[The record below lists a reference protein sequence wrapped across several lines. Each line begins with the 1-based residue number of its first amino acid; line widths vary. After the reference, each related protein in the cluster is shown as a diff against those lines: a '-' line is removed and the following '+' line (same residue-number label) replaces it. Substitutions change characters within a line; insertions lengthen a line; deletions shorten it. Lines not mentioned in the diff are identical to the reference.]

1 MILNNNVPRGHFPEN
16 ESLSDVREMVMAA
29 QEAFCSYSLLS
40 LSKRREIISAMKEK
54 LRPLVPGLADLEYK
68 EMQMGNTA
76 DKIIK
81 LVLALERTPGVE
93 DLVTEAS
100 TGDNGMTLYEYSA
113 YGVVCT
119 ILPGTNPCATLIS
132 NTIGMLASGNAII
145 HIPNP
150 RCEETS
156 RYLAQQIDHIINEVC
171 GIRNLVT
178 AIPHSSMQQAEE
190 IMNHPDIS
198 LVVATGG
205 AKMLHKAL
213 SCSKRVIGAGQANP
227 VVIVD
232 ETADL
237 KKAAQDIVEG
247 ASFDNNIMC
256 VSEKNLVVV
265 SSVADELI
273 REMEKLGTHYIRSEQ
288 DMLQLTKVIVTPGLT
303 MNRAMEGRPAGEIL
317 DKAGIVHSP
326 DVRLI
331 VVDTMITHPLFTE
344 EFMMPVVSML
354 RVDDFEEGLKSAIFI
369 EQGNRHTAM
378 IHSQSISNLNRAAHE
393 LQTSIFIKNGSS
405 LDAIGLHGEH
415 GTSFTIANITGEG
428 ATTARDFA
436 RRRRCSLTTGF
447 SIR

>member
-1 MILNNNVPRGHFPEN
+1 MILNSNVYAGHFPEK
-16 ESLSDVREMVMAA
+16 ESFSDVREMVMAV
-29 QEAFCSYSLLS
+29 QEAFSAYALLP
-40 LSKRREIISAMKEK
+40 LRKRSEIISAMKEK
-54 LRPLVPGLADLEYK
+54 LRPLIPGLAELEFK
-68 EMQMGNTA
+68 EMQMGNMA

-81 LVLALERTPGVE
+81 ILLALERTPGVE

-132 NTIGMLASGNAII
+132 NTIGMLAAGNAII

-150 RCEETS
+150 RCEETT
-156 RYLAQQIDHIINEVC
+156 RYLAKQIDRIVAEVC
-171 GIRNLVT
+171 GISNLVI

-205 AKMLHKAL
+205 ARMLHTAL

-237 KKAAQDIVEG
+237 KKAARDIVEG

-273 REMEKLGTHYIRSEQ
+273 REMKSLGTHYIRNEE
-288 DMLQLTKVIVTPGLT
+288 DMLRLTKVIVTSELT
-303 MNRAMEGRPAGEIL
+303 MNRAMEGRSAAEIL
-317 DKAGIVHSP
+317 DNAGISHSP
-326 DVRLI
+326 EVRLI

-344 EFMMPVVSML
+344 EFLMPVVSML
-354 RVDDFEEGLKSAIFI
+354 RVDDFEEGLRSAIFI

-378 IHSQSISNLNRAAHE
+378 IHSRSINNLNRAAHE

-405 LDAIGLHGEH
+405 LDAIGFHG
-415 GTSFTIANITGEG
+415 GQTSSFTIANITGEG
-428 ATTARDFA
+428 VTTARNFA